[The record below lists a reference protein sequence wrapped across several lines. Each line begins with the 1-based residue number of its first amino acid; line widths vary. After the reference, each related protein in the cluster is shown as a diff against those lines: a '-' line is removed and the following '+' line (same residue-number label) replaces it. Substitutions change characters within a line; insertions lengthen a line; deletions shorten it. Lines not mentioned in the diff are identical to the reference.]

1 MNWEAFAREA
11 LQGSLHNVAM
21 MAGIIFSIMMVIE
34 IGRDLH
40 LLDRL
45 TSFLEPSLRLF
56 GLSRQAAFPLL
67 VGLIFGIAY
76 GAGVIIEA
84 AKTKEISFRD
94 LLLVNIFLSA
104 CHALIEDTALFI
116 AVGADPWIIL
126 GGRVLLGVVLLFL
139 AGRLVWPDARLRR
152 SGAAD
157 EKSCLE

>member
-11 LQGSLHNVAM
+11 LQGSLHNVTM
-21 MAGIIFSIMMVIE
+21 MAGIIFSVMMVIE

-45 TSFLEPSLRLF
+45 TRFLEPPLRLF

-84 AKTKEISFRD
+84 ARTKEISFRD
-94 LLLVNIFLSA
+94 LLLVNVFLSA

-116 AVGADPWIIL
+116 AVGADPRIIL

-139 AGRLVWPDARLRR
+139 AGRLVWPDASLP
-152 SGAAD
+152 
-157 EKSCLE
+157 EKRGG